1 MPHRTRIAV
10 IGVGNEFRCDDGPGR
25 VAIDWLREWFRRAT
39 ADQLRAGRCRP
50 PGGGMSAMCPGIPA
64 GPWRSGTM
72 PDSACHGRRRGRAT
86 RGMPR
91 LHTDDR
97 AVGMYVIVHVGSAI
111 TEVDEAEGEQTLA
124 VLRAMAGAVE
134 AELGGSLRGSV
145 I

>member
-1 MPHRTRIAV
+1 
-10 IGVGNEFRCDDGPGR
+10 
-25 VAIDWLREWFRRAT
+25 
-39 ADQLRAGRCRP
+39 
-50 PGGGMSAMCPGIPA
+50 
-64 GPWRSGTM
+64 
-72 PDSACHGRRRGRAT
+72 
-86 RGMPR
+86 MPR